1 MTPFQNNCSD
11 FEKIIL
17 HSKLVSPKNPRAKRA
32 GKSGFQGKP
41 LKADHLG
48 TLESVRFWG
57 EENPDPNSDFNFKEN
72 WEIRSPK
79 ELDDFEL
86 NKEGYFYIP
95 GTVCG

>member
-1 MTPFQNNCSD
+1 MKNYPPLQIGFPKKSAREARGNIGFLGQTAFGNSRVCQ
-11 FEKIIL
+11 IL
-17 HSKLVSPKNPRAKRA
+17 
-32 GKSGFQGKP
+32 
-41 LKADHLG
+41 
-48 TLESVRFWG
+48 G

>member
-17 HSKLVSPKNPRAKRA
+17 HSKLDSPKIGFLGQTAKSRSFGNPRVC
-32 GKSGFQGKP
+32 QI
-41 LKADHLG
+41 L
-48 TLESVRFWG
+48 G

-95 GTVCG
+95 GTVCR

>member
-11 FEKIIL
+11 FEKLSSTPNWIL
-17 HSKLVSPKNPRAKRA
+17 PKIRARSARKIGFLGQTTKSRSFGNPRVC
-32 GKSGFQGKP
+32 QI
-41 LKADHLG
+41 L
-48 TLESVRFWG
+48 G

-79 ELDDFEL
+79 ELDDFDL
-86 NKEGYFYIP
+86 KKKGHFYIP